1 MPRVISADSLHKAWQ
16 ERGRFAAIEPV
27 MTITEAGLVLGAG
40 TVLAKRNGSFSLSLA
55 GDEERILALLTV
67 AYGRMVDAGVID
79 YIRRAAAAYAEGETN
94 LALIHLA
101 YTGLSRLDDE
111 KTASYRLFL
120 ADELL
125 NAGIPPR
132 DLLSGCGLDPTA
144 LDLIKAGFNPDEP
157 RVPAGNPDGGQWTY
171 GEEDE
176 PALPVPVRSDSFN
189 PDAIIPVADFSGGF
203 HDTVVQDWLDA
214 WRDKG
219 IPAIAGP
226 GIRFIGP
233 DGRVQ
238 GYPDVLIHEPG
249 QAIEAYEVKT
259 GANPTFTSQQ
269 MRYIPMLQVGGHVY
283 STDPRIADLGLTPG
297 VPFPPMRVGVIYTPG
312 PGQRYVV
319 KFLPGPL
326 FAPGP

>member
-1 MPRVISADSLHKAWQ
+1 MAATWPVCRHRAGDDNH
-16 ERGRFAAIEPV
+16 RG
-27 MTITEAGLVLGAG
+27 GLVLGAG
-40 TVLAKRNGSFSLSLA
+40 TILAKCGADDGGSPSLA
-55 GDEERILALLTV
+55 LAGNEQRVLALLTI
-67 AYGRMVDAGVID
+67 AYGRTVNASVID
-79 YIRRAAAAYAEGETN
+79 HIRRAAQAYMRGETN

-101 YTGLSRLDDE
+101 YTGLSTLDDQ

-120 ADELL
+120 ANELL
-125 NAGIPPR
+125 KAGMSPR
-132 DLLSGCGLDPTA
+132 DLLSGCGLDPA
-144 LDLIKAGFNPDEP
+144 PLNLLKAGFNPDEP

-171 GEEDE
+171 GEEGG
-176 PALPVPVRSDSFN
+176 PAPPVPVRNDSFDPN
-189 PDAIIPVADFSGGF
+189 AVIPVADFSGGF

-214 WRDKG
+214 LKNKG

-226 GIRFIGP
+226 AIRFIGP

-238 GYPDVLIHEPG
+238 GYLDLLIHEPG
-249 QAIEAYEVKT
+249 QAVEAYEVKT

-319 KFLPGPL
+319 KFLPGPF